1 MKVLPPN
8 SAGQRVTVGS
18 KRWQLQSHTP
28 NPIYSL
34 DNTGTYV
41 LSVLLGT
48 AQQSAQRT
56 SRNHIQALMQNS
68 LVLVWDTQDFTG
80 VLSHAYTPGKQI

>member
-8 SAGQRVTVGS
+8 SAGQRVTAGS

-34 DNTGTYV
+34 DSTGTYI
-41 LSVLLGT
+41 LIKCFPWHST
-48 AQQSAQRT
+48 AECPE
-56 SRNHIQALMQNS
+56 
-68 LVLVWDTQDFTG
+68 DF
-80 VLSHAYTPGKQI
+80 